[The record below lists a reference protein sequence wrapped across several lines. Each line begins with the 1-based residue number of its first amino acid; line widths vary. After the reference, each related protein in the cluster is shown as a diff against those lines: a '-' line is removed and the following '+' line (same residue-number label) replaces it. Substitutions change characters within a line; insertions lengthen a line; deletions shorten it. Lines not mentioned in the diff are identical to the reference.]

1 MKQDVLDG
9 TQTPRPYGR
18 IALTLALWLV
28 SVVLTFFVVF
38 AARDILVWVMAT
50 LLVREGTTTGQRIDA
65 AQIIN
70 LASMCI
76 IIVLGLLGIGVLVVS
91 GDSTFK
97 RLGEPRQ
104 IRRLLALVVVEA
116 AIVLPSAW
124 YFWM

>member
-9 TQTPRPYGR
+9 TQAPRPYGR

-38 AARDILVWVMAT
+38 AARDILVWVMAM
-50 LLVREGTTTGQRIDA
+50 LLVRPETTPGQRIDA

-70 LASMCI
+70 LASMCL

-97 RLGEPRQ
+97 HLGQPRQ
-104 IRRLLALVVVEA
+104 IRRLLVLVVVEA

-124 YFWM
+124 FFWL